1 MRLSSRYSYCNT
13 RIAALCMIIVVGII
27 WLMSSDESGA
37 EISQVWE
44 KGHPLSVYRT
54 AKGYITISE
63 LEEKIFEPAGFVL
76 TPESE
81 NQVIP
86 VLQPI
91 EQPKCEKVFDA
102 WQEAAEKGISTDSN
116 PQHKLRAEYTLNGYT
131 TMSEC
136 IMNEHFN
143 NEPSYVEQLSIK
155 TMWSKGHIDSE
166 VRKAKTKKFSKY
178 SYKDSLAVYY
188 ATKFHSIKGMNGAV
202 IGSQTPWVEVL
213 CLANGAESLITVD
226 YQKLHITHPQIAFI
240 HAMDVVK
247 NREVY
252 NDKFDFIV
260 SFSSIEHSG
269 LGRYGDPIDPFGD
282 IKEMQKIRCM
292 LKPGGL
298 FFLGLP
304 VGQDN
309 VGWNCHRTYGRIRL
323 AMMTAGFE
331 IINVFYMNEKPIELK
346 IEELEKE
353 YYDPHVFIHYV
364 FVLKKIY

>member
-1 MRLSSRYSYCNT
+1 MPAN
-13 RIAALCMIIVVGII
+13 IF
-27 WLMSSDESGA
+27 
-37 EISQVWE
+37 
-44 KGHPLSVYRT
+44 RT
-54 AKGYITISE
+54 AKGNITIGE
-63 LEEKIFEPAGFVL
+63 LMKKVFTPNGYALVDAEKSL
-76 TPESE
+76 
-81 NQVIP
+81 IP
-86 VLQPI
+86 VL
-91 EQPKCEKVFDA
+91 K
-102 WQEAAEKGISTDSN
+102 QENPPTCKQAFEDWERQAEKGISTASN
-116 PQHKLRAEYTLNGYT
+116 PQL
-131 TMSEC
+131 
-136 IMNEHFN
+136 I
-143 NEPSYVEQLSIK
+143 
-155 TMWSKGHIDSE
+155 
-166 VRKAKTKKFSKY
+166 
-178 SYKDSLAVYY
+178 AVYY

-331 IINVFYMNEKPIELK
+331 VVDIFYMDEEPINLELDM
-346 IEELEKE
+346 LYKE
-353 YYDPHVFIHYV
+353 YYNPHVFIHYV
-364 FVLKKIY
+364 FVLRKSAPPK